1 MMSPIIFVRTAVLLI
16 ASVAG
21 SIALSGCGASDAAP
35 LPVAAAPAP
44 QPTGVTA
51 VLVHGAW
58 ADGASWAKITPILQA
73 RGVNVVAVQL
83 HLTTLTED
91 AAIVRRA
98 LEGQSGKLLLVGHSY
113 GGAVITE
120 AGVDPRVG
128 ALVYVAAFAPGD
140 GESVNDLV
148 SPYPPAPWTTGIV
161 PDSAGYLK
169 LTTSTYQTYFASD
182 LPKERSAVLATAQ
195 GPTHQ
200 GVLTGKITNAAWKT
214 KPSYW
219 ALSDSDQ
226 MVPAAFQQAEAARLN
241 AKVTIVNGGGHTE
254 MLSHPQEVANVIL
267 DAATRL

>member
-1 MMSPIIFVRTAVLLI
+1 MRSSSFTLRLAALALAAAGTAV
-16 ASVAG
+16 
-21 SIALSGCGASDAAP
+21 LSGCGASDAAS
-35 LPVAAAPAP
+35 LPATAAPAP
-44 QPTGVTA
+44 QLSGVTA

-58 ADGASWAKITPILQA
+58 ADGSSWERLTPILQA
-73 RGVNVVAVQL
+73 RGVKVIAVQL
-83 HLTTLTED
+83 HLSSLGED

-120 AGVDPRVG
+120 AGTDAKVG

-148 SPYPPAPWTTGIV
+148 SPYPPAPWTAGIV

-169 LTTSTYQTYFASD
+169 LSTAAYQAYFAND
-182 LPKERSAVLATAQ
+182 LPKEQSAVLATAQ
-195 GPTHQ
+195 GPTNQ
-200 GVLTGKITNAAWKT
+200 AVLVGRITAAAWKT

-226 MVPAAFQQAEAARLN
+226 MIPPAFQDAEAARLK
-241 AKVTIVNGGGHTE
+241 AKVTLIRAGGHTA
-254 MLSHPQEVANVIL
+254 MLSHPQEVADVIL
-267 DAATRL
+267 DAASRL